1 MISSI
6 NQQLESNK
14 PHIDLRSVLGMS
26 KSRRK
31 IKLPDQAGKLSKN
44 SGEIGR
50 FVGRI

>member
-14 PHIDLRSVLGMS
+14 PHIDPRSVLGMS
-26 KSRRK
+26 KSRQK
-31 IKLPDQAGKLSKN
+31 IKLPDQAGKLRKN